1 MEHTRASI
9 RDTVGELREKVS
21 EATDWRH
28 YVNRYPGMSLT
39 LAVGVGMLVGRGL
52 AGFLPKGNGDDADRA
67 ESYGAGYGGYNPRVR
82 ESYGESALLP
92 AAASAAG
99 EGRSAMGEWLKGPKQ
114 VMGQSAARLG
124 SRAES
129 ILNRIIDELADAVE
143 QAVPAFTS
151 RLTSYIDPGRGR
163 ERDYGRRFETP
174 SPGRAGQAGGD
185 RF

>member
-9 RDTVGELREKVS
+9 RDTVGELRDKAS

-28 YVNRYPGMSLT
+28 YVTRYPGTSLT
-39 LAVGVGMLVGRGL
+39 VAVAAGMLVGRGL
-52 AGFLPKGNGDDADRA
+52 AAMLPRSNGEPAGEA
-67 ESYGAGYGGYNPRVR
+67 YGYGAYSARGR

-92 AAASAAG
+92 SSGGAAP
-99 EGRSAMGEWLKGPKQ
+99 EGRSAGEWLSGPRR

-124 SRAES
+124 HRAES
-129 ILNRIIDELADAVE
+129 ILNRIVDELADAVE

-151 RLTSYIDPGRGR
+151 RLTSFIDPARRGERDPGRRHAEHAGTGR
-163 ERDYGRRFETP
+163 L
-174 SPGRAGQAGGD
+174 GQAGGD

>member
-21 EATDWRH
+21 ETTDWRH
-28 YVNRYPGMSLT
+28 YVNRYPGTCLT
-39 LAVGVGMLVGRGL
+39 VAVAAGMLVGRSL
-52 AGFLPKGNGDDADRA
+52 AGLLPRSDGDSAGEA
-67 ESYGAGYGGYNPRVR
+67 YGYGGYSARAR

-92 AAASAAG
+92 SSGGGAASESRGA
-99 EGRSAMGEWLKGPKQ
+99 GEWLAGPRR

-124 SRAES
+124 SRAET
-129 ILNRIIDELADAVE
+129 ILNRIVDELADAVE

-151 RLTSYIDPGRGR
+151 RLTSFIDPARRGERDPGRR
-163 ERDYGRRFETP
+163 YGEHGGPARI
-174 SPGRAGQAGGD
+174 GQAGGD

>member
-9 RDTVGELREKVS
+9 RDTVGELREKVG

-28 YVNRYPGMSLT
+28 YVNRYPGTSLT

-52 AGFLPKGNGDDADRA
+52 AGLLPKANGDDATDRYA
-67 ESYGAGYGGYNPRVR
+67 AGYGGYDPRVR

-92 AAASAAG
+92 AAAAAG
-99 EGRSAMGEWLKGPKQ
+99 GDSGGLGGEWLTGPKR

-151 RLTSYIDPGRGR
+151 RLTSFIDSGRGR
-163 ERDYGRRFETP
+163 ERDHGRRFEAVP
-174 SPGRAGQAGGD
+174 PGRSGQAAGD